1 MGAESSVNPLRNQ
14 SPLTTFS
21 RNLRKKEV
29 FPYVGPRR
37 SSCVFPLTCGGWF
50 GVVVVARGGCAWLFC
65 MTLHLHSRQR
75 W

>member
-37 SSCVFPLTCGGWF
+37 SSCVFP
-50 GVVVVARGGCAWLFC
+50 V
-65 MTLHLHSRQR
+65 
-75 W
+75 